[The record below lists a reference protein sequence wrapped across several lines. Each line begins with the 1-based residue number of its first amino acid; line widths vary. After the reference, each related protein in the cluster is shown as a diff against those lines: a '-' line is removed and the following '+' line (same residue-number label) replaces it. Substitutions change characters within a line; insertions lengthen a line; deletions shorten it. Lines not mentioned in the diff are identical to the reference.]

1 MKKSISKRIRITKT
15 GKVLRRK
22 MGLGHNRSRKSN
34 NQMGRK
40 FGMKSLVLGRK
51 LSTENL

>member
-1 MKKSISKRIRITKT
+1 MRTSIKKRIKISAT

-34 NQMGRK
+34 VQMRRK
-40 FGMKSLVLGRK
+40 SGMFGLKHLEK
-51 LSTENL
+51 TIKQAN